1 MARLGW
7 GGEGC
12 WWESWR
18 GTRPRIF
25 IFSFLAISVERERS
39 AARPFYLFFFFVL
52 SLALLYC
59 AAAGFSVEVE
69 KRQPG
74 CCGAVAGRDETSES
88 GGNIKSD
95 GDSGRPA
102 GDSGT
107 LSTRCL
113 SSSGS
118 GVDRGR

>member
-1 MARLGW
+1 M
-7 GGEGC
+7 GGERVAGGKAG
-12 WWESWR
+12 E
-18 GTRPRIF
+18 
-25 IFSFLAISVERERS
+25 ER
-39 AARPFYLFFFFVL
+39 APVYLFFLFSRFRLSERDQQRALFIYSFFFVL